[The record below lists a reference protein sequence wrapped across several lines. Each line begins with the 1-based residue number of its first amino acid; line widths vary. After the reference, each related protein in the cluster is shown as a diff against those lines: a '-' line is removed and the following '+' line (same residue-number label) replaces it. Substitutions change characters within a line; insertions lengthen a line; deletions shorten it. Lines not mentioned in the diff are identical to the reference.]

1 MGSKKRKKYM
11 TPEEREY
18 QGFKVPDKTDY
29 KESALNPNRE
39 IKQEIAREQSYIERP
54 QQQTYKSPGQQNI
67 PQQRSQQVYYHSQE
81 NQEYSGQDH
90 QLKGAAR
97 SAQNREESR
106 RREEMLDTVRFDGDI
121 DLDKEK
127 SREQL
132 GFKDNKTY
140 PASERDSFS
149 RKIKKQG
156 PKYGTV
162 EGTSSETQNLAGPA
176 GPAVIA
182 GNAQVFKTDNRSVFA
197 ESIIKPVS
205 MKDSIA
211 EDIKERKI
219 EVGSKSSI
227 DLKNTK
233 KKGPISKGAY
243 ALGRKIEGHIDQ
255 WGSYGDVQDRAKG
268 KAAKYGYRVG
278 KYSALAG
285 FTIAKGT
292 LRHGRKG
299 ISLAADVSR
308 NIFTTSQAKN
318 LFKSGLKTSL
328 AESGKSVGK
337 MIKTGAVNAIVD
349 FKGSDDLGMK
359 AITAP
364 KDVVVKG
371 HRAFKTTRAFARTSV
386 KVTKTAYRLTVI
398 MKNIAKKILTN
409 PMVIKTVLIA
419 AIVGL
424 LIAFLILIITV
435 VAGII
440 PTISLKSEKYEMT
453 KTYLYITEL
462 DALIEGNIKVLED
475 LNIGQLEEVTGIE
488 IPEEI
493 EAYKYY
499 VNGESAIKDEIKVET
514 DADSIL
520 TYLDSK
526 YEDYSFNSIIDGI
539 FGTTIKSEI
548 DKIHEELY
556 QLEYEVEVE
565 EVETRVQHYN
575 PITGEVV
582 VIIYIDEK
590 LCLNT
595 YLEAEPWE
603 SYYTD
608 NKDILLAEDEQEMYN
623 SLKEVGIYTFQTEFN
638 SPFPGVEWNLHKSS
652 RWGWRVHPIS
662 KEVKMHNGI
671 DIAMPRGTPIYACHA
686 GTIETGNEPEGLGRW
701 IKIIQENGDYTLYG
715 HLNTVSVYRGQ
726 TVNPGHL
733 IGYVGSTGQ
742 STGDHLH
749 LEVYIDGKNHLP
761 DLLIE
766 CDNN

>member
-39 IKQEIAREQSYIERP
+39 IKQEVTREQSYTERP

-81 NQEYSGQDH
+81 NQENSGQDH

-106 RREEMLDTVRFDGDI
+106 RREEILDTVRFDGDI

-140 PASERDSFS
+140 PASERDSFP

-162 EGTSSETQNLAGPA
+162 EGTSRETQNLAGPA

-182 GNAQVFKTDNRSVFA
+182 GNAQVIKTDNRSVFA

-243 ALGRKIEGHIDQ
+243 ALGRKVEGHIDQ

-285 FTIAKGT
+285 LSITKGT
-292 LRHGRKG
+292 LKRTGSIGK
-299 ISLAADVSR
+299 A
-308 NIFTTSQAKN
+308 IFTK
-318 LFKSGLKTSL
+318 GP
-328 AESGKSVGK
+328 GKSILKSSLKPNLGK
-337 MIKTGAVNAIVD
+337 AVKGTGKILKDNTINSIID

-371 HRAFKTTRAFARTSV
+371 NRAFKTTRAFARTTV
-386 KVTKTAYRLTVI
+386 KAAKKVQRTATMAKSI
-398 MKNIAKKILTN
+398 GKKILSN
-409 PMVIKTVLIA
+409 PIAIKGVGIA
-419 AIVGL
+419 AIMVAI
-424 LIAFLILIITV
+424 IAIIMSIVSV
-435 VAGII
+435 VTGII

-526 YEDYSFNSIIDGI
+526 YKDYSFNSIIDGI

-575 PITGEVV
+575 PLTGEVV

-662 KEVKMHNGI
+662 KEVKIHNGI
-671 DIAMPRGTPIYACHA
+671 DIAMPRGTPIYACHE
-686 GTIETGNEPEGLGRW
+686 GTIETENEPEGLGRW
-701 IKIIQENGDYTLYG
+701 IKIIKENGDYTLYG

>member
-39 IKQEIAREQSYIERP
+39 IKQEITREQSYTERP

-97 SAQNREESR
+97 SARNRDESR
-106 RREEMLDTVRFDGDI
+106 CREEMLDTVRFDGDI

-162 EGTSSETQNLAGPA
+162 EKR
-176 GPAVIA
+176 
-182 GNAQVFKTDNRSVFA
+182 NAQIFKTEDRSVFA

-233 KKGPISKGAY
+233 NKGLISKGAY

-255 WGSYGDVQDRAKG
+255 WGSYGDVQDRARG
-268 KAAKYGYRVG
+268 KVAKYGYRVG

-285 FTIAKGT
+285 LSITKGT
-292 LRHGRKG
+292 LKRTGSIGK
-299 ISLAADVSR
+299 A
-308 NIFTTSQAKN
+308 IFTK
-318 LFKSGLKTSL
+318 GP
-328 AESGKSVGK
+328 GKSILKGSLKPNLGK
-337 MIKTGAVNAIVD
+337 AVKGTGKILKDNTINSIID

-371 HRAFKTTRAFARTSV
+371 YRAFKTTRAFARTSV

-462 DALIEGNIKVLED
+462 DVLIEGNIKVLED

-520 TYLDSK
+520 TYLNSK
-526 YEDYSFNSIIDGI
+526 YKDYSFNSVIDGL

-575 PITGEVV
+575 PLTGEIV

-608 NKDILLAEDEQEMYN
+608 NKDILLTEDEQEMYN

-715 HLNTVSVYRGQ
+715 HLHTVRVYRGQ

-733 IGYVGSTGQ
+733 IGYVGTTGQ

>member
-29 KESALNPNRE
+29 KESALDPNRE
-39 IKQEIAREQSYIERP
+39 IKQEIAREQSYTERP
-54 QQQTYKSPGQQNI
+54 QQQTYKSPGQQSI

-90 QLKGAAR
+90 KLKGAAR

-140 PASERDSFS
+140 PASERGSFS

-162 EGTSSETQNLAGPA
+162 EGTSRETQNLAGPA
-176 GPAVIA
+176 GPAVIV
-182 GNAQVFKTDNRSVFA
+182 GNAQVLKTDNRSVFA

-233 KKGPISKGAY
+233 KKGPISKSAY
-243 ALGRKIEGHIDQ
+243 ALGRKVEGHIDQ
-255 WGSYGDVQDRAKG
+255 WGSYGDVQDRARG

-285 FTIAKGT
+285 FTITKGT

-308 NIFTTSQAKN
+308 NMFTTSQAKN

-328 AESGKSVGK
+328 AESGKSAGK

-371 HRAFKTTRAFARTSV
+371 NRAYKTTRAFARTTV
-386 KVTKTAYRLTVI
+386 KAAKKVQRTAT
-398 MKNIAKKILTN
+398 IAKSIGKKILSN
-409 PMVIKTVLIA
+409 PIAIKGVGIA
-419 AIVGL
+419 AIIVVI
-424 LIAFLILIITV
+424 IAIIMSTV
-435 VAGII
+435 SVVTGII

-462 DALIEGNIKVLED
+462 DVLIEESIKVLED

-488 IPEEI
+488 IPGEI

-499 VNGESAIKDEIKVET
+499 VNDESAIKDEIKVKT

-526 YEDYSFNSIIDGI
+526 YEDYSFNSVIDVL

-556 QLEYEVEVE
+556 QLEFEVEVE
-565 EVETRVQHYN
+565 EVETKVQHYN
-575 PITGEVV
+575 PATGEVV

-608 NKDILLAEDEQEMYN
+608 NKDILLTEEEQEMYN
-623 SLKEVGIYTFQTEFN
+623 SLKEVGIYTFQTEFK

-671 DIAMPRGTPIYACHA
+671 DIAMPRGTPIYACHE
-686 GTIETGNEPEGLGRW
+686 GTIETGNNPEGLGRW
-701 IKIIQENGDYTLYG
+701 IKIIKENGDYTLYG